1 METIVNGRVL
11 QPGCRL
17 NQYAEPLRIVVPF
30 VKALARTDDLGI
42 AAPVVV
48 IARNPYRQNIFDN
61 GNADGQSALQ
71 IAQISKCQVTVCLNI
86 LQVRRGR
93 RNQNGA
99 RCRRTPEQ
107 GTLRTFEN
115 LARPQSVTK
124 LPRACIY
131 ADVVGRGAEE

>member
-1 METIVNGRVL
+1 M
-11 QPGCRL
+11 
-17 NQYAEPLRIVVPF
+17 RISDWSSDVCSS
-30 VKALARTDDLGI
+30 DL
-42 AAPVVV
+42 
-48 IARNPYRQNIFDN
+48 
-61 GNADGQSALQ
+61 NADGQSALQ

-115 LARPQSVTK
+115 LDRRQVVQR

-131 ADVVGRGAEE
+131 ADVVGRGRHRSEEHTSELQSLMRISYAVFCLKKKKNEQNINTYTN

>member
-71 IAQISKCQVTVCLNI
+71 IAQIRSEE
-86 LQVRRGR
+86 RRVGK
-93 RNQNGA
+93 A
-99 RCRRTPEQ
+99 CVSTCRFRWS
-107 GTLRTFEN
+107 R
-115 LARPQSVTK
+115 
-124 LPRACIY
+124 Y
-131 ADVVGRGAEE
+131 H

>member
-48 IARNPYRQNIFDN
+48 IARNPYRQNIFEN
-61 GNADGQSALQ
+61 GNADGQSDLQ
-71 IAQISKCQVTVCLNI
+71 IAQISKCKVTVCLNI
-86 LQVRRGR
+86 LQDRCGR
-93 RNQNGA
+93 SNQTG
-99 RCRRTPEQ
+99 RSEEHTSE
-107 GTLRTFEN
+107 L
-115 LARPQSVTK
+115 QS
-124 LPRACIY
+124 LMRISY
-131 ADVVGRGAEE
+131 AVF

>member
-48 IARNPYRQNIFDN
+48 IASNPYRQNIFDN
-61 GNADGQSALQ
+61 GNADGQSALP
-71 IAQISKCQVTVCLNI
+71 IAQLSKCQVPVCLNI
-86 LQVRRGR
+86 LQVTRGR
-93 RNQNGA
+93 LTHNRPP
-99 RCRRTPEQ
+99 CHRTPDQ
-107 GTLRTFEN
+107 GTM
-115 LARPQSVTK
+115 
-124 LPRACIY
+124 
-131 ADVVGRGAEE
+131 

>member
-99 RCRRTPEQ
+99 RRSEEHTSE
-107 GTLRTFEN
+107 
-115 LARPQSVTK
+115 
-124 LPRACIY
+124 LPSLMRNS
-131 ADVVGRGAEE
+131 